1 MLIEKLLTF
10 LNENFSGKK
19 KKYTPKTIVNNQS
32 NKYVVGI
39 EGETF

>member
-1 MLIEKLLTF
+1 MRIFQER
-10 LNENFSGKK
+10 K